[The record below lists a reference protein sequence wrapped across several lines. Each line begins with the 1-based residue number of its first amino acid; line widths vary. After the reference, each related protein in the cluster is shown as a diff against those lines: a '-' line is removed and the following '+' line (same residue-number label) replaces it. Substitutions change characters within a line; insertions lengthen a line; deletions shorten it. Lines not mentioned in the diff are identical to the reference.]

1 MFNILPKDNKLIDLI
16 TYVGDPFPLEG
27 DDETVCSLEDDDS
40 TNSRPSNL
48 SPLVRVIIEPH
59 EGVPA
64 SCPFSIHPK
73 QIVRLLIYYSN
84 HGENVKLYS
93 NIYSM

>member
-1 MFNILPKDNKLIDLI
+1 MFNIIPEDNKLIDLI
-16 TYVGDPFPLEG
+16 TYVGEPFPLEG
-27 DDETVCSLEDDDS
+27 NDETVCSLEDKTEDDDN

-73 QIVRLLIYYSN
+73 RIVRLL
-84 HGENVKLYS
+84 
-93 NIYSM
+93 

>member
-16 TYVGDPFPLEG
+16 TYVGEPFPLEG
-27 DDETVCSLEDDDS
+27 DDATVCSVEDETEDDDS
-40 TNSRPSNL
+40 TNSRPLNL

-73 QIVRLLIYYSN
+73 QIVRLL
-84 HGENVKLYS
+84 
-93 NIYSM
+93 